1 MLRTESASDSFETL
15 LIVLDSTLQVVCIV
29 IMLYTVEV
37 FGRGASDNGNATDS
51 RVLLEA
57 MIAKPMRQLDMV
69 SGGG

>member
-1 MLRTESASDSFETL
+1 MLRTESASDSFDTL
-15 LIVLDSTLQVVCIV
+15 LIVLDLQVVCFV

-37 FGRGASDNGNATDS
+37 FGRGVGDDGNATDS

-69 SGGG
+69 

>member
-1 MLRTESASDSFETL
+1 MLSTESASDSFDTL
-15 LIVLDSTLQVVCIV
+15 LIVLDLQVVCFV

-37 FGRGASDNGNATDS
+37 FGRGSGDDGNATDS

-69 SGGG
+69 

>member
-1 MLRTESASDSFETL
+1 MLRTGSASDSFYIL
-15 LIVLDSTLQVVCIV
+15 LIILESTLQVVCFV

-37 FGRGASDNGNATDS
+37 FGRGVGDDGNATDS

-69 SGGG
+69 

>member
-1 MLRTESASDSFETL
+1 MLRTESASDSFDTL
-15 LIVLDSTLQVVCIV
+15 LIVLDLQVVCFV

-37 FGRGASDNGNATDS
+37 FGRGPGDDGNATDS

-69 SGGG
+69 

>member
-15 LIVLDSTLQVVCIV
+15 LIILSSTLQVVCLV

-37 FGRGASDNGNATDS
+37 FGRGPGDDGNATDS

-69 SGGG
+69 

>member
-1 MLRTESASDSFETL
+1 MLRTKSASDSFETL
-15 LIVLDSTLQVVCIV
+15 LIVLESTLQVVCLV

-37 FGRGASDNGNATDS
+37 FGRGPGDDGNATDS

-69 SGGG
+69 

>member
-1 MLRTESASDSFETL
+1 MLRTKSASDSFETL
-15 LIVLDSTLQVVCIV
+15 LIVLSSTLRVVCFV

-37 FGRGASDNGNATDS
+37 FGRGPGDDGNATDS

-69 SGGG
+69 

>member
-1 MLRTESASDSFETL
+1 MLRTKSASDSFETL
-15 LIVLDSTLQVVCIV
+15 LIILSSTLQVVCLV

-37 FGRGASDNGNATDS
+37 FGRGPGDDGNATDS

-69 SGGG
+69 

>member
-15 LIVLDSTLQVVCIV
+15 LIVLSSTLQVVCFV

-37 FGRGASDNGNATDS
+37 FGRGPGDDGNATDS

-69 SGGG
+69 

>member
-1 MLRTESASDSFETL
+1 MLRTKSASDSFETL
-15 LIVLDSTLQVVCIV
+15 LIVLESTLQVVCFV

-37 FGRGASDNGNATDS
+37 FGRGPGDDGNATDS

-69 SGGG
+69 

>member
-1 MLRTESASDSFETL
+1 MLRTGSASDSVETL
-15 LIVLDSTLQVVCIV
+15 LIVLESTLQVVCFV

-37 FGRGASDNGNATDS
+37 FGRGSGDDGNATDS

-69 SGGG
+69 

>member
-15 LIVLDSTLQVVCIV
+15 LIILSSTLQVVCFV

-37 FGRGASDNGNATDS
+37 FGRGVGDDGNATDS
-51 RVLLEA
+51 RVSLEA

-69 SGGG
+69 

>member
-1 MLRTESASDSFETL
+1 MLRTESASDSFDTL
-15 LIVLDSTLQVVCIV
+15 LIVLDSTLQVVCFV

-37 FGRGASDNGNATDS
+37 FGRGPGNDGNATDS

-69 SGGG
+69 

>member
-1 MLRTESASDSFETL
+1 MLIILS
-15 LIVLDSTLQVVCIV
+15 STLQVVCFV

-37 FGRGASDNGNATDS
+37 FGRGVGDDGNATDS

-69 SGGG
+69 

>member
-1 MLRTESASDSFETL
+1 MLSTESASDSFETL
-15 LIVLDSTLQVVCIV
+15 LIVLDNSTLQVVCFV

-37 FGRGASDNGNATDS
+37 FGRGVGDDGNATDS

-69 SGGG
+69 

>member
-15 LIVLDSTLQVVCIV
+15 LIVLESTLQVVCFV

-37 FGRGASDNGNATDS
+37 FGRGEGDDGNATDS

-69 SGGG
+69 

>member
-1 MLRTESASDSFETL
+1 MLRTESASDLVETL
-15 LIVLDSTLQVVCIV
+15 LIVLESTLQVVCFV

-37 FGRGASDNGNATDS
+37 FGRGEGDDGNATDS

-69 SGGG
+69 

>member
-1 MLRTESASDSFETL
+1 M
-15 LIVLDSTLQVVCIV
+15 

>member
-1 MLRTESASDSFETL
+1 MLRTESASDSFDTL
-15 LIVLDSTLQVVCIV
+15 LIVLDLQVVCFV

-37 FGRGASDNGNATDS
+37 FGRGGGDDGNATDS

-69 SGGG
+69 

>member
-15 LIVLDSTLQVVCIV
+15 LIILSSTLQVVCLV

-37 FGRGASDNGNATDS
+37 FGRGGGDDGNATDS

-69 SGGG
+69 

>member
-1 MLRTESASDSFETL
+1 MLRTESASDSFDTL
-15 LIVLDSTLQVVCIV
+15 LIVLESTLQVVCFV

-37 FGRGASDNGNATDS
+37 FGRGSGDDGNATDS

-69 SGGG
+69 

>member
-1 MLRTESASDSFETL
+1 MLRTESASDSFDTL
-15 LIVLDSTLQVVCIV
+15 LIVLESTLQVVCFV

-37 FGRGASDNGNATDS
+37 FGRGPGDDGNATDS

-69 SGGG
+69 

>member
-1 MLRTESASDSFETL
+1 M
-15 LIVLDSTLQVVCIV
+15 

-37 FGRGASDNGNATDS
+37 FGRGPGDDGNATDS

-69 SGGG
+69 

>member
-1 MLRTESASDSFETL
+1 MLRTESASDSFDTL
-15 LIVLDSTLQVVCIV
+15 LIVLDNSTLQVVCFV

-37 FGRGASDNGNATDS
+37 FGRGSGDDGNATDS

-69 SGGG
+69 

>member
-1 MLRTESASDSFETL
+1 MLRTGSDSFEPL
-15 LIVLDSTLQVVCIV
+15 LIVLEGTLQVVCLV

-37 FGRGASDNGNATDS
+37 FGRGVGDDGNATDS

-69 SGGG
+69 